1 MITFIAFNSKKNVT
15 WKSSL
20 KFLLFRDVN
29 ISLPDSTLKNGSLYV
44 HVFLGPK
51 GKSPLRHSDMGD
63 LSSAVVPLTK
73 YAVPQSTVY
82 SLLTG
87 SDQGVRE
94 L

>member
-1 MITFIAFNSKKNVT
+1 MYYNII
-15 WKSSL
+15 L
-20 KFLLFRDVN
+20 RDVN
-29 ISLPDSTLKNGSLYV
+29 ISLPDSTLNNGTLYV

-63 LSSAVVPLTK
+63 LSAAMAPLTK

-87 SDQGVRE
+87 ADQGVITY